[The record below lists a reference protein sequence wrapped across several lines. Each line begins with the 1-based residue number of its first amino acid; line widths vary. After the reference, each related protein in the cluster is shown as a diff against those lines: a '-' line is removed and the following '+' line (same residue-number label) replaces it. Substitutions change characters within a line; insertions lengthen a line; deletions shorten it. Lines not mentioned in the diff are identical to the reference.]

1 MMFMIAI
8 IPVTILA
15 VVCGLG
21 LARLAMPDTPFPA
34 RICAGTVMGLAGL
47 AWIGFLSALIFGLN
61 PVSILVTVGLM
72 LIGLFVLYRFGALS
86 VIPGDL
92 RLTAVHR
99 SDLICYLLWGGLLG
113 WLFSRVIGFSAA
125 GMMTAPANNFGD
137 LPFHFSV
144 ITSFAFGENLP
155 PDNPI
160 FTGNRFTYP
169 LLIDFLAAFYIRCGA
184 GWRSAFFV
192 GNFLLSISLV
202 GLIDYFTR
210 RMTGNL
216 VAGRI
221 APAIFL
227 FNGGFGFLNF
237 FWDLGAFYS
246 DPSQL
251 KEGLI
256 QFMLHLP
263 KTYTMNTEL
272 QLMGQSIPLR
282 WGNVFTT
289 LLIPQRSMLF
299 GLPFV
304 AMILLFWWM
313 SFGERDQPDVTLRRR
328 YLLASGVLTGMLPML
343 HAHGFFS
350 VMIAW
355 PLLVMLFRT
364 RDWLWF
370 AIPAGALASPQ
381 VFYLSGTQVRNEL
394 FKPHL
399 WWETGAANPALF
411 WAANAGVLL
420 ILAFVALASGK
431 LTTRAVKRF
440 QLPFWIWFIVPNAV
454 LLAPWAWDN
463 IKVLVY
469 WSLVASAL
477 AAVTLG
483 FMIGHRRAIMRWTG
497 VVVLTVAALSGALDV
512 MRGLSP
518 AERVLLFRQQELK
531 AADRIRQST
540 PPRAVILHAP
550 IHNSAVALSGRR
562 SVMGYPGHL
571 WTHGIDYDERELDV
585 RTAFEGGAG
594 AIEAL
599 TRLKVDFL
607 LIGPFERTQMQA
619 NERFFQDLYQVVF
632 EEGDYRL
639 YRIDR

>member
-1 MMFMIAI
+1 MMSTLTI
-8 IPVTILA
+8 IPITVLA
-15 VVCGLG
+15 IACGLG
-21 LARLAMPDTPFPA
+21 LARLAMPGSPFPA
-34 RICAGTVMGLAGL
+34 RLCAGMVTGLAGL
-47 AWIGFLSALIFGLN
+47 AWIGFIAALVFGLN
-61 PVSILVTVGLM
+61 AVSILATLGLM
-72 LIGLFVLYRFGALS
+72 LIGLFVLYKL
-86 VIPGDL
+86 GDL
-92 RLTAVHR
+92 TGIRGELRQISVNR
-99 SDLICYLLWGGLLG
+99 IDLICCLLWAGLLC
-113 WLFSRVIGFSAA
+113 WLFSRVITFSKT

-144 ITSFAFGENLP
+144 ITSFAYGENLP

-160 FTGNRFTYP
+160 FNGTRFTYP
-169 LLIDFLAAFYIRCGA
+169 LLIDFLVAFYIRCGA

-192 GNFLLSISLV
+192 GNFLLSFSLV

-210 RMTGNL
+210 RITGSTL
-216 VAGRI
+216 AARI

-227 FNGGFGFLNF
+227 FNGGSGFLNF
-237 FWDLGAFYS
+237 FRDLGAFYS
-246 DPSQL
+246 DPSRL
-251 KEGLI
+251 KQGLI

-263 KTYTMNTEL
+263 KTYTMNTEMHL
-272 QLMGQSIPLR
+272 LGQSIPLR

-304 AMILLFWWM
+304 VMILLFWWM
-313 SFGERDQPDVTLRRR
+313 AIGEHDQTDGSLRQR

-355 PLLVMLFRT
+355 PLLVMLFWT
-364 RDWLWF
+364 KDWLWF
-370 AIPAGALASPQ
+370 AVPAGLLASPQ

-399 WWETGAANPALF
+399 WWETGTANPALF

-420 ILAFVALASGK
+420 ILAAAALASGK
-431 LTTRAVKRF
+431 LTSRTVKRF

-477 AAVTLG
+477 AAATLG
-483 FMIGHRRAIMRWTG
+483 FMIGHRMTLVRWAG
-497 VVVLTVAALSGALDV
+497 VAVLIVITLSGTLDV
-512 MRGLSP
+512 IRGLSP
-518 AERVLLFRQQELK
+518 VEKVLLFGVQELK
-531 AADRIRQST
+531 AAERIRQST

-571 WTHGIDYDERELDV
+571 WTHGIDYGGREMDV
-585 RTAFEGGAG
+585 KTAFAGGAG

-599 TRLKVDFL
+599 ARLNVDFL
-607 LIGPFERTQMQA
+607 LIGPFERAQMQA
-619 NERFFQDLYQVVF
+619 NERFFQDLYQMVF

-639 YRIDR
+639 YRIDH